1 MTYSFDVIL
10 VVTTLGIR
18 EVIRRYVLTV
28 YSILNTSI
36 CELDIL
42 KSFIGLYSF
51 FTLLRLIIYTG
62 KGGTGKTVTSC
73 ATAIKMT
80 ERNYKTLVISADPA
94 HTLSDAFMM
103 PDVCHDPKQVLP
115 NLTALQIDPVAEMS
129 RQYNTILSYTA
140 ALFSSKGIDETLA
153 YEIAMLPGMT
163 QLFSLLKIEE
173 VDRAK
178 TFDIVVL
185 DMPASGE
192 ALRYLY
198 FPKVIGSIGKKFT
211 GLMGM
216 FSGVTRMFQPLS
228 KTTSLPSKNVLQSEI
243 DLLDRLEMLSDI
255 IRNPNI
261 TSIRL
266 VANPDTFSIENAKRA
281 FMSASLYGI
290 NVDLAIINKIIPAGS
305 PDDYYAN
312 WAAVQE
318 AKVKEA
324 KANFYPLPIKEIKLH
339 ANELRG
345 LEMLRKN
352 GELIFEHQDPAK
364 VFYHGKVFEFITE
377 DSKLRMTVK
386 VPFTEKDD
394 FDIERHGDQLTIKVK
409 NPVGY
414 LVNIVPLPTAT
425 IGMKLAKAKL
435 QGDELNILFEKSF

>member
-1 MTYSFDVIL
+1 M
-10 VVTTLGIR
+10 
-18 EVIRRYVLTV
+18 
-28 YSILNTSI
+28 
-36 CELDIL
+36 
-42 KSFIGLYSF
+42 
-51 FTLLRLIIYTG
+51 RLIIYTG

-73 ATAIKMT
+73 STAIKLS
-80 ERNYKTLVISADPA
+80 ERNYTTLLISSDPA

-103 PDVCHDPKQVLP
+103 PDIGYESKEVIP
-115 NLTALQIDPVAEMS
+115 NMYALQIDPVTEMNK
-129 RQYNTILSYTA
+129 QYDTILSYLA
-140 ALFSSKGIDETLA
+140 SIFSAKGIDETLA

-173 VDRAK
+173 VVREK
-178 TFDIVVL
+178 TFDAVVL

-290 NVDLAIINKIIPAGS
+290 NVDLAIINKIIPPGS
-305 PDDYYAN
+305 PDENYAN
-312 WAAVQE
+312 WAAVQQT
-318 AKVKEA
+318 KVEEA
-324 KANFYPLPIKEIKLH
+324 KANFYPLPVKEIKLY

-345 LEMLRKN
+345 AEMLREN
-352 GELIFEHQDPAK
+352 GELIFENQDPAT
-364 VFYHGKVFEFITE
+364 VFYRGKAFAFVTE
-377 DSKLRMTVK
+377 NSKLRMTVK

-394 FDIERHGDQLTIKVK
+394 FDVERHGDQLTIKVK

-414 LVNIVPLPTAT
+414 LVNIVPLPTAA

-435 QGDELNILFEKSF
+435 QGDELNVLFEKYL